1 MLFFKILDQIISII
15 NRYIAAIGISGGVAL
30 AFGNVVA
37 RYVFDSSLTWAAE
50 LTVYL
55 FLWSTFF
62 GAAYCF
68 KQDAHI
74 NISILLEIVS
84 PITAKTLMI
93 TSHVITLLFLFIVAY
108 YGLQYVLFVHE
119 LEEVSVDLE
128 VPMWIVYL
136 VIPVSFLFASYRVG
150 EKIYELLKTP
160 AKNVIK
166 QSEAEMIVQ
175 QMAEGENKQLVKE
188 VEKKTGG
195 LL

>member
-1 MLFFKILDQIISII
+1 MVFKIIDKIISFI
-15 NRYIAAIGISGGVAL
+15 NRYIAAIGISAGVAL

-74 NISILLEIVS
+74 SINIILEKVS
-84 PITAKTLMI
+84 PVTAKTLML
-93 TSHVITLLFLFIVAY
+93 TSHIITLIFLFAVGY
-108 YGLQYVLFVHE
+108 YGYEYVLFVHE

-128 VPMWIVYL
+128 LPMWIIYL
-136 VIPVSFLFASYRVG
+136 VIPVSFFFASYRVG
-150 EKIYELLKTP
+150 EKIVEIIKTP
-160 AKNVIK
+160 AKDVIK
-166 QSEAEMIVQ
+166 QSEAEMIIQ
-175 QMAEGENKQLVKE
+175 QMAEGENEKLLKE